1 MKQWVY
7 LICSM
12 DLLPQVAG
20 WLGGQ
25 VASLPAGPAGR
36 RPSVNVDQSLNGH
49 CGPGGWVARQL
60 GGQAAGWPGGWVAMV
75 GQVTGWPGGWVAR
88 FARTCIQMHISFIH
102 LHFLFKSR
110 FVRCDALVEEW
121 LGCAGITS

>member
-1 MKQWVY
+1 MAKWPV
-7 LICSM
+7 
-12 DLLPQVAG
+12 DQVTRSAAKWPG
-20 WLGGQ
+20 
-25 VASLPAGPAGR
+25 VK
-36 RPSVNVDQSLNGH
+36 VDQSLNGH

-102 LHFLFKSR
+102 LHFLFMPSVSRSPDLFAAMSLLKSGSA
-110 FVRCDALVEEW
+110 V
-121 LGCAGITS
+121 I